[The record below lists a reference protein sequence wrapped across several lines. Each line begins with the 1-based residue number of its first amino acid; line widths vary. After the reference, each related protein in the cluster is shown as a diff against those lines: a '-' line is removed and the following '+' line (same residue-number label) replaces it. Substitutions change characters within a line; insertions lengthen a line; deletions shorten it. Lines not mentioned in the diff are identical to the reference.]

1 MTLGSGASHE
11 LGAVESRA
19 IGGPSPDLTKI
30 MFQTCKRKGIF
41 LTLFHE
47 GIPGEQG
54 GKGGRSQVGG
64 GAQSR
69 AGGFQR
75 APENSFS
82 PLSPALLNFLKAP
95 NSKRD
100 SGVHYIELS
109 PPFQAKINLMS
120 LAAPRGKGRERKWE
134 AKEKNSLDQFPLA
147 NTITRLPGSSASCWQ
162 ACWPPASLSQLLA
175 APGLPPEWGG
185 LAGVKAPRAP
195 WLGLLNV
202 ASQGCC
208 KSHWYLSA
216 PLLPQN
222 SLCSGSCPDEGA
234 L

>member
-1 MTLGSGASHE
+1 MVDPVLTSQNYVSDLQEKGDIFNLVPGRHPRGAE
-11 LGAVESRA
+11 R
-19 IGGPSPDLTKI
+19 
-30 MFQTCKRKGIF
+30 
-41 LTLFHE
+41 
-47 GIPGEQG
+47 
-54 GKGGRSQVGG
+54 KGGRSQVGG
-64 GAQSR
+64 GAENR
-69 AGGFQR
+69 ARGFQR
-75 APENSFS
+75 APRTASP
-82 PLSPALLNFLKAP
+82 PLSPAPLNFLKAP

-100 SGVHYIELS
+100 GGVHYIELS

-147 NTITRLPGSSASCWQ
+147 NMITRLPGSSASCWQ

-195 WLGLLNV
+195 WLRLLSS

-208 KSHWYLSA
+208 KPHWCLSIPTA
-216 PLLPQN
+216 QPLPQN
-222 SLCSGSCPDEGA
+222 SLCSGSCPGEGA

>member
-1 MTLGSGASHE
+1 MGA
-11 LGAVESRA
+11 GGSRA

-47 GIPGEQG
+47 GVPGDQG
-54 GKGGRSQVGG
+54 GKGGSSQVGG
-64 GAQSR
+64 GAESR

-75 APENSFS
+75 APRTAFP

-120 LAAPRGKGRERKWE
+120 LAAPRGEGKRKKMGGE
-134 AKEKNSLDQFPLA
+134 GKK
-147 NTITRLPGSSASCWQ
+147 LPGPISA
-162 ACWPPASLSQLLA
+162 
-175 APGLPPEWGG
+175 G
-185 LAGVKAPRAP
+185 
-195 WLGLLNV
+195 
-202 ASQGCC
+202 
-208 KSHWYLSA
+208 
-216 PLLPQN
+216 
-222 SLCSGSCPDEGA
+222 
-234 L
+234 

>member
-1 MTLGSGASHE
+1 MEPAIRLGTWG
-11 LGAVESRA
+11 SRA

-30 MFQTCKRKGIF
+30 TFQTCKRKGIF

-54 GKGGRSQVGG
+54 EKGGRSQVGG
-64 GAQSR
+64 GAESR
-69 AGGFQR
+69 AGVFQR
-75 APENSFS
+75 APRTAFP

-95 NSKRD
+95 NSERD

-120 LAAPRGKGRERKWE
+120 LVAPRGKGRERKWE
-134 AKEKNSLDQFPLA
+134 AKEKTSLDQFPLA

-175 APGLPPEWGG
+175 APGLPSEWGG

-195 WLGLLNV
+195 WLGLLSA
-202 ASQGCC
+202 ASQGCR
-208 KSHWYLSA
+208 KPHWYLLA
-216 PLLPQN
+216 PTAQPLPQN
-222 SLCSGSCPDEGA
+222 SLCSGSYPDEGA